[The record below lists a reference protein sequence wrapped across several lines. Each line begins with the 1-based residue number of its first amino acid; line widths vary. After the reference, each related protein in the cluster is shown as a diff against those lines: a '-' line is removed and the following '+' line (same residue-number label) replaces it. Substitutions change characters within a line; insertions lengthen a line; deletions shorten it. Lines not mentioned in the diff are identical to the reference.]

1 MIVADSAPLIY
12 MGRLGQLGV
21 LRRLYGNIV
30 IPEGVLEEVAGDA
43 ERPGATEVKNGV
55 DEGWIIVRKVG
66 VPPILNRAGA
76 VGVDGEVLALAK
88 RDALPLLTN
97 DRVLAA
103 LARAQGVT
111 VKWLTQAV
119 IEAVAQRMLSGS
131 EARALL
137 RDLVRSGLRVRSEV
151 LAEVV
156 HLIDRSATAAK

>member
-1 MIVADSAPLIY
+1 

-43 ERPGATEVKNGV
+43 ERAGATEVKNGV

-97 DRVLAA
+97 DRGLAA
-103 LARAQGVT
+103 LARAHGVS

-119 IEAVAQRMLSGS
+119 VEAVARRMLSAS
-131 EARALL
+131 ESRSLFVD
-137 RDLVRSGLRVRSEV
+137 RVRSGLRVGSAV
-151 LAEVV
+151 L
-156 HLIDRSATAAK
+156 